1 MAYKSK
7 KKSIGS
13 KILIWIMLLAM
24 IGSVLGTI
32 IYYIF
37 Q

>member
-7 KKSIGS
+7 KKSVGS
-13 KILIWIMLLAM
+13 KIIVWIMLLAM

>member
-7 KKSIGS
+7 KKSVGS
-13 KILIWIMLLAM
+13 KILVWIMLLAM